1 MDTLRITAVVALA
14 SLAACSG
21 GANNAFAP
29 VAPVAGSTAAAASN
43 ARATLTI
50 VVPQATGTT
59 TSSTASTRRMP
70 RYVSP
75 ASAVLQVAVNGG
87 ASTSYG
93 LTASS
98 PGCAT
103 QAGNVTCTFSI
114 AAPTGDDTVALTL
127 TDGAGNVL
135 SRNVVTATVTAG
147 VAAPINV
154 TLAAVPTSVIVVP
167 GAKAVIDT
175 KTPPYHAP
183 GLAPQPVEVE
193 ALDADGNVIIGPGA
207 PTVGNVTVT
216 TGAAYASIAPAPGTD
231 PAAFLLTPV
240 DGSAGGQTVSV
251 SATVQGIP
259 LADGTTSSSMSNTTA
274 YTFTPAI
281 AIASGPF
288 VYEYSLESSRLL
300 AQFSACMGGCPLT
313 ISSGATSDA
322 KGNLYIDIFTSLG
335 LSQANTVV
343 VFPPGRTSASYA
355 LGSAAGVHR
364 MGGLTIDPQGNLWIS
379 ESASGGF
386 RQPYYPPAILE
397 FAPGAKT
404 PSYTI
409 TGTTATPGGIAV
421 DAAGNIYESDM
432 AGSKTIVKYPPN
444 SQTPSGTLSD
454 PSLALPNALVMDA
467 AGGLYAVDQT
477 NKHIVYFAAGATT
490 AVTKTLNESAF
501 SANGVFALMMDPGG
515 NLWASLGAT
524 GRVEQYAASALPN
537 SLSITNS
544 VNMAGAMAWIP

>member
-21 GANNAFAP
+21 GGSPSFAP
-29 VAPVAGSTAAAASN
+29 VAPIAGSSAAPSSN

-50 VVPQATGTT
+50 VVPQASGTT
-59 TSSTASTRRMP
+59 STTASTRRMP

-75 ASAVLQVAVNGG
+75 ASANLQVAVNGG
-87 ASTSYG
+87 TATSYG
-93 LTASS
+93 LTPSS

-103 QAGNVTCTFSI
+103 QAGNLTCTFAI
-114 AAPTGDDTVALTL
+114 AAPTGADTMALTL

-135 SRNVVTATVTAG
+135 SRNVVTATVAAD
-147 VAAPINV
+147 VATPINV
-154 TLAAVPTSVIVVP
+154 TLAGVPASVIVVP
-167 GAKAVIDT
+167 GANAIVDT

-216 TGAAYASIAPAPGTD
+216 TGGTYASIAPAPGTD

-240 DGSAGGQTVSV
+240 DGSAGGQTVGV

-259 LADGTTSSSMSNTTA
+259 LSDGTTAPPLTNTTA

-281 AIASGPF
+281 AIASGPA
-288 VYEYSLESSRLL
+288 VYIYSLESSRQL
-300 AQFSACMGGCPLT
+300 AAFSACMGGCPLT
-313 ISSGATSDA
+313 IASGATSDA

-335 LSQANTVV
+335 LSQANTIV
-343 VFPPGRTSASYA
+343 VFPHGRTSASYA

-364 MGGLTIDPQGNLWIS
+364 MGGLTIDPQGNLWVS

-404 PSYTI
+404 PTYTI

-432 AGSKTIVKYPPN
+432 AGTKTIVKYPPN
-444 SQTPSGTLSD
+444 SQTSSGTLSD
-454 PSLALPNALVMDA
+454 PSLALPNALVIDA

-490 AVTKTLNESAF
+490 VTKTLNESAF
-501 SANGVFALMMDPGG
+501 SQNGVFALMMDPGG

-537 SLSITNS
+537 SLAITNS
-544 VNMAGAMAWIP
+544 VNTAGAMAWIP